1 MNARRGKQTFAV
13 RLAGILLGLGVVVS
27 SFQVQGED
35 NAIRDL
41 QRFEQATVELF
52 RRASPS
58 VVYITSVGIRRDY
71 FTFSMRQFERGTG
84 SGFVWDRNGHIVTN
98 YHVIEGA
105 NAARVTLSDQ
115 TTWDAKLVG
124 IAPEKDLAVLQVDA
138 PREKLF
144 PLEVSKETELE
155 VGQYVIAIGNP
166 FGLDHTLT
174 TGVVSALGREIDSRG
189 QIPIR
194 DVIQTDAAINPGN
207 SGGPLI
213 DSRGELV
220 GVNTA
225 IFSPSGA
232 YAGIGFAIP
241 AATVRWVVADLIKH
255 GRIMRPGLGVDIAS
269 GQVAHRLKIV
279 GALILNVHPGGAAER
294 AGLRPTRRTPH
305 GELILGDII
314 TAVGEEKVR
323 TSHDLVLALEPYRNG
338 EKVRLKVR
346 RGRKELEIV
355 VRLTQNPRQ
364 ATAETGGPDTT
375 TAPTTTRR
383 P

>member
-1 MNARRGKQTFAV
+1 MKRRAPYGNLPWGGLV
-13 RLAGILLGLGVVVS
+13 LLLGGL
-27 SFQVQGED
+27 
-35 NAIRDL
+35 AIGFTLRGFESPAIAERDTILDL

-52 RRASPS
+52 RRTSPS
-58 VVYITSVGIRRDY
+58 VVFITSVATRRDF
-71 FTFSMRQFERGTG
+71 FTFSLRRIPRGSG

-105 NAARVTLSDQ
+105 SAARVTLSDQ
-115 TTWDAKLVG
+115 TTWDARLVG
-124 IAPEKDLAVLQVDA
+124 AAPDKDLAVLRIEA
-138 PREKLF
+138 PRDKLI
-144 PLEVSKETELE
+144 PLDISYEEELE

-174 TGVVSALGREIDSRG
+174 TGVISALGREIDSRT

-213 DSRGELV
+213 DSRGKLV

-255 GRIMRPGLGVDIAS
+255 GRIIRPGLGVDLAS
-269 GQVAHRLKIV
+269 AQLARQLGIE

-294 AGLRPTRRTPH
+294 AGLRSTGRTQR
-305 GELILGDII
+305 GELVLGDII
-314 TAVGEEKVR
+314 TAVGAEKVR
-323 TSHDLVLALEPYRNG
+323 SSHDLLLALEPYRNG
-338 EKVRLKVR
+338 DKVTLKVR
-346 RGRKELEIV
+346 RGAAEIEV
-355 VRLTQNPRQ
+355 PVRLMANERAAELPRGASEQ
-364 ATAETGGPDTT
+364 PG
-375 TAPTTTRR
+375 
-383 P
+383 

>member
-1 MNARRGKQTFAV
+1 MRARSSHPTFAA
-13 RLAGILLGLGVVVS
+13 RLAGILLGLGVVAS
-27 SFQVQGED
+27 SAPGRGED
-35 NAIRDL
+35 EAIRTL

-58 VVYITSVGIRRDY
+58 VVYITSVGLRRDF
-71 FTFSMRQFERGTG
+71 FTFSMRRFERGSG
-84 SGFVWDRNGHIVTN
+84 SGFVWDHDGHIVTN

-105 NAARVTLSDQ
+105 TAARVTLADQ

-124 IAPEKDLAVLQVDA
+124 VAPEKDLAVLRIDA

-144 PLEVSKETELE
+144 PLEVSEETELE

-174 TGVVSALGREIDSRG
+174 TGVISALGREIDSRG
-189 QIPIR
+189 QVPIR

-255 GRIMRPGLGVDIAS
+255 GRIIRPGLGVDIAS
-269 GQVAHRLKIV
+269 GQVAHRLKIN
-279 GALILNVHPGGAAER
+279 GALILNIHPGGAAER
-294 AGLRPTRRTPH
+294 AGLRPTRRTPR

-314 TAVGEEKVR
+314 TAVGEEQVR

-338 EKVRLKVR
+338 EKVTLKVR
-346 RGRKELEIV
+346 RGRKELEIS
-355 VRLTQNPRQ
+355 VRLTRNPRRARSETR
-364 ATAETGGPDTT
+364 ATDTM
-375 TAPTTTRR
+375 TAPTTNRR